1 MNDKNLAF
9 SAMLLSVSVF
19 AIIGFMAYYP
29 ILQYQQWDSGLS
41 DLGYNFLLR
50 FEALQRPLSSRGL
63 LLMCILGAVM
73 LYNPRKREGR
83 SLVMGFLY
91 FGIGGLLLLI
101 TGYLAPSQPGLL
113 WCSAALYSLG
123 FVFSVSGSVHLFQV
137 MDYGNEAEDDPF
149 NDRNETFKQTE
160 KRVDTPYSVNI
171 PYEYRYKGK
180 LRKGWIN
187 FVNLFRALLIIG
199 TPGSGKSFALI
210 EEIIEQFIEKGF
222 ALLVYDFKFDTLSK
236 IAYNYWMRKKERSAA
251 SNSVELAEMPEFYT
265 LSFDD
270 IEKSHRCNPI
280 DPYLMRN
287 QSDAADAATII
298 MKNLNRDW
306 IKRSDFFSKSAI
318 SFVSGLIW
326 YLKKKSEE
334 TGKNIC
340 TLPHVITLSTVNIE
354 HLLVIMM
361 REVEVRSLMIPF
373 KDAMERQ
380 AGQQLSGQTASAQ
393 ISLSMLANKEIYYI
407 MTGNDFRLDLNNPK
421 RPKIVCIQNNPDRSE
436 IYAAPIGLYI
446 NKILQVV
453 NKPGGRPLGLILDE
467 LPTVFIMG
475 LRKIIDTGRSHYVAT
490 VLGIQSITQLTADY
504 GRELAEVIF
513 DNCSNVFSGA
523 AKGETARRISEIFG
537 RIHQEKKSRTVS
549 NNDTTLNLSTILSEL
564 LPKSK
569 ITSMSTGHFGGIVA
583 DTFENPIEQK
593 LCFGLLRPN
602 MESKKIQG
610 KYEIPV
616 HTNFRCENHNELVH
630 DTLKLMQT
638 LDFVGTVQ
646 KMDCNQLDYLGFYK
660 NYVDG
665 FANEQYPNTIKRMQ
679 FIKLVRE
686 LKLYDHLQTLEGLT
700 GDGKKSEDTLR
711 TFIFELVDRMFVDR
725 EIERKLD
732 ENFLKVIR
740 DIDDLVQEEYV
751 NCTGKKPEITVFD
764 KNKTGDQIGES
775 LEKEEEIAQHFMK
788 EYRKRPSRELADA
801 FRKVH
806 EIPTFEK
813 VSAVGSRDVFE
824 TADIQD
830 MGDLYSSYPVEMLDG
845 QM

>member
-9 SAMLLSVSVF
+9 SAMLLSVAVF

-29 ILQYQQWDSGLS
+29 MLRSHQWDSGLFN
-41 DLGYNFLLR
+41 LGYRFLSR
-50 FEALQRPLSSRGL
+50 FEGLQKPLPGRGL

-73 LYNPRKREGR
+73 LYNPRKREGKTFGT
-83 SLVMGFLY
+83 GFLY
-91 FGIGGLLLLI
+91 FGLGVVLLLL
-101 TGYLAPSQPGLL
+101 TGHFTPYRQGPLL
-113 WCSAALYSLG
+113 WSSLTLYIFG
-123 FVFSVSGSVHLFQV
+123 FVFAVSGAVHLFQV

-149 NDRNETFKQTE
+149 NDRNETFRQTE

-180 LRKGWIN
+180 MRKGWIN

-210 EEIIEQFIEKGF
+210 EEILEQFIEKGF
-222 ALLVYDFKFDTLSK
+222 TLLIYDFKFDTLSK
-236 IAYNYWMRKKERSAA
+236 IAYNYWMRKRERLLA
-251 SNSVELAEMPEFYT
+251 SNSDELAEMPEFYT

-287 QSDAADAATII
+287 QTDAADAATII
-298 MKNLNRDW
+298 MKNLNKDW

-334 TGKNIC
+334 TGRNIC

-354 HLLVIMM
+354 YLLAIMLQ
-361 REVEVRSLMIPF
+361 EVEVRSLMIPF

-380 AGQQLSGQTASAQ
+380 AGQQLAGQTASAQ

-436 IYAAPIGLYI
+436 VYAAPIGLYI

-490 VLGIQSITQLTADY
+490 VLGIQSITQLIADY

-523 AKGETARRISEIFG
+523 AKGETARRISDIFG
-537 RIHQEKKSRTVS
+537 RIHQEKKSKTIS
-549 NNDTTLNLSTILSEL
+549 NNDTTLNMSTILSEL

-583 DTFENPIEQK
+583 DTFENPIKQK

-602 MESKKIQG
+602 MESKRIQG
-610 KYEIPV
+610 KYNIPG
-616 HTNFRCENHNELVH
+616 HTDFRVKNHGQLVN
-630 DTLKLMQT
+630 DKLKLMQT
-638 LDFVGTVQ
+638 LDF
-646 KMDCNQLDYLGFYK
+646 YK
-660 NYVDG
+660 IVKKN
-665 FANEQYPNTIKRMQ
+665 
-679 FIKLVRE
+679 
-686 LKLYDHLQTLEGLT
+686 GLRPI
-700 GDGKKSEDTLR
+700 GLSR
-711 TFIFELVDRMFVDR
+711 
-725 EIERKLD
+725 
-732 ENFLKVIR
+732 FL
-740 DIDDLVQEEYV
+740 
-751 NCTGKKPEITVFD
+751 
-764 KNKTGDQIGES
+764 
-775 LEKEEEIAQHFMK
+775 
-788 EYRKRPSRELADA
+788 
-801 FRKVH
+801 
-806 EIPTFEK
+806 
-813 VSAVGSRDVFE
+813 
-824 TADIQD
+824 
-830 MGDLYSSYPVEMLDG
+830 
-845 QM
+845 

>member
-9 SAMLLSVSVF
+9 SAMLLSVTVF

-29 ILQYQQWDSGLS
+29 ILQNGQWDSKLF
-41 DLGYNFLLR
+41 DVGYQFLLR
-50 FEALQRPLSSRGL
+50 FEALQKPLSSRGL

-73 LYNPRKREGR
+73 LYNPRKKEGK
-83 SLVMGFLY
+83 SFTTGALY
-91 FGIGGLLLLI
+91 FGLGLVLLLV
-101 TGYLAPSQPGLL
+101 TGYLVPAWSELL
-113 WCSAALYSLG
+113 WCSLALYILG
-123 FVFSVSGSVHLFQV
+123 FFFSVSGAVHLFQV

-149 NDRNETFKQTE
+149 NEKNETFRQTE
-160 KRVDTPYSVNI
+160 KRIDTPHSVNI

-222 ALLVYDFKFDTLSK
+222 TLLIYDFKFDTLSK
-236 IAYNYWMRKKERSAA
+236 IAYNYWMRKRERLIAAKSA
-251 SNSVELAEMPEFYT
+251 ELAEMPEFYT

-287 QSDAADAATII
+287 QTDAADAATII
-298 MKNLNRDW
+298 MKNLNKDW

-334 TGKNIC
+334 TGRNIC

-354 HLLVIMM
+354 YLLTIMM
-361 REVEVRSLMIPF
+361 HEVEVRSLMIPF

-380 AGQQLSGQTASAQ
+380 AGQQLAGQTASAQ

-407 MTGNDFRLDLNNPK
+407 MTGNDFRLDINNPK
-421 RPKIVCIQNNPDRSE
+421 KPKIVCIQNNPDRSE
-436 IYAAPIGLYI
+436 VYAAPIGLYI

-490 VLGIQSITQLTADY
+490 ILGIQSITQLIADY

-523 AKGETARRISEIFG
+523 AKGETARRISDIFG
-537 RIHQEKKSRTVS
+537 RIHQEKKSKAVS
-549 NNDTTLNLSTILSEL
+549 NNDTTVNFSTILSEL

-583 DTFENPIEQK
+583 DTFEHPIEQK

-610 KYEIPV
+610 KHEIPS
-616 HTNFRCENHNELVH
+616 HTDFRIENHDELVNKR
-630 DTLKLMQT
+630 LKLMQT
-638 LDFVGTVQ
+638 LDFFETVQ
-646 KMDCNQLDYLGFYK
+646 KIDCHQLDYLGFYK
-660 NYVDG
+660 DYISG
-665 FANEQYPNTIKRMQ
+665 FAESHYPNTIKRMQ

-686 LKLYDHLQTLEGLT
+686 LRLYDHLQELECFIA
-700 GDGKKSEDTLR
+700 KEDTKDGLKS
-711 TFIFELVDRMFVDR
+711 FLVKLVDRMLVDK
-725 EIERKLD
+725 EIEQILD
-732 ENFLKVIR
+732 ANFLKVIQ
-740 DIDDLVQEEYV
+740 DVDDLVTAEYES
-751 NCTGKKPEITVFD
+751 CTGKKPEFTVFD
-764 KNKTGDQIGES
+764 KTKTGDQIGKS

-788 EYRKRPSRELADA
+788 QYNKRASRELADA
-801 FRKVH
+801 FRKAH
-806 EIPTFEK
+806 EIPTFER
-813 VSAVGSRDVFE
+813 VSKTHRTEVF
-824 TADIQD
+824 QD
-830 MGDLYSSYPVEMLDG
+830 SDDKDLTDLYSSYPVEMMDE
-845 QM
+845 QTQ

>member
-1 MNDKNLAF
+1 MKDKNLAF
-9 SAMLLSVSVF
+9 SAMLLSVGVF
-19 AIIGFMAYYP
+19 VVIGFMAYYP
-29 ILQYQQWDSGLS
+29 ILQYWGLDSGIS
-41 DLGYNFLLR
+41 DFGYNFLLR
-50 FEALQRPLSSRGL
+50 FEALQRPLPGRGL

-73 LYNPRKREGR
+73 LYNPRKKEGK
-83 SLVMGFLY
+83 SLLMGFLY
-91 FGIGGLLLLI
+91 LGIGCLLLLI
-101 TGYLAPSQPGLL
+101 TGFLAPSDQGLL

-123 FVFSVSGSVHLFQV
+123 FIFSVSGSMHLFQV

-149 NDRNETFKQTE
+149 NNRNETFKQTE
-160 KRVDTPYSVNI
+160 ERVDTPYSVNI
-171 PYEYRYKGK
+171 PYEYRHKGK

-187 FVNLFRALLIIG
+187 FVNLFRALMIIG

-210 EEIIEQFIEKGF
+210 EEIIEQFIEKDF
-222 ALLVYDFKFDTLSK
+222 ALLIYDFKFDTLSK
-236 IAYNYWMRKKERSAA
+236 IAYNYWMRKKERLAA
-251 SNSVELAEMPEFYT
+251 SSPDKLAEIPEFYV

-270 IEKSHRCNPI
+270 MEKTHRSNPI

-287 QSDAADAATII
+287 QTDAADAATII

-326 YLKKKSEE
+326 YLKIKSEE
-334 TGKNIC
+334 TGRNIC

-354 HLLVIMM
+354 HLLTIMM
-361 REVEVRSLMIPF
+361 QEIEVRSLMIPF

-393 ISLSMLANKEIYYI
+393 ISLSMLASKEIYYV
-407 MTGNDFRLDLNNPK
+407 MTGNDFRLDLNNPQ
-421 RPKIVCIQNNPDRSE
+421 RPKILCIQNNPDRSE

-490 VLGIQSITQLTADY
+490 VLGIQSITQLIADY

-537 RIHQEKKSRTVS
+537 RIHQEKKSQTIS
-549 NNDTTLNLSTILSEL
+549 NNDTTLNLSTALSEL

-610 KYEIPV
+610 KYDIPV
-616 HTNFRCENHNELVH
+616 HTDFKCENHDELVH
-630 DTLKLMQT
+630 DTLKLMDT
-638 LDFVGTVQ
+638 LDFVETVQ

-660 NYVDG
+660 NYVAG

-686 LKLYDHLQTLEGLT
+686 LKLYHHLEQLEVLM
-700 GDGKKSEDTLR
+700 GDRNRPKDAIRL
-711 TFIFELVDRMFVDR
+711 IFNGLVDRMFVNR

-732 ENFLKVIR
+732 ENFLKVIQ
-740 DIDDLVQEEYV
+740 DIDDLVQEEYL
-751 NCTGKKPEITVFD
+751 NCTGKKPEISVFD
-764 KNKTGDQIGES
+764 KNKTGDLIGDS
-775 LEKEEEIAQHFMK
+775 LEKEAEIAEHFMK
-788 EYRKRPSRELADA
+788 DYRKRPSRELADA

-824 TADIQD
+824 TEG
-830 MGDLYSSYPVEMLDG
+830 MFNSENSYSSYPVEMLD
-845 QM
+845 

>member
-9 SAMLLSVSVF
+9 SAMLLSVTAF
-19 AIIGFMAYYP
+19 ALIGFLAYYP
-29 ILQYQQWDSGLS
+29 ILQHQQWDSKLFDIGYRFLS
-41 DLGYNFLLR
+41 R
-50 FEALQRPLSSRGL
+50 FEGLQKPLLSRGL
-63 LLMCILGAVM
+63 LLLCILGAVM
-73 LYNPRKREGR
+73 LYNPRKKEGK
-83 SLVMGFLY
+83 SLVTGFLY
-91 FGIGGLLLLI
+91 LGLGTVLLLI
-101 TGYLAPSQPGLL
+101 TGYLKPTQLVL
-113 WCSAALYSLG
+113 FWCSLAIYALG
-123 FVFSVSGSVHLFQV
+123 FFFSVSGAVHLFQV

-149 NDRNETFKQTE
+149 NDKNETFRQTE
-160 KRVDTPYSVNI
+160 KRIDTPYSVNI
-171 PYEYRYKGK
+171 PYIYHYKGK

-210 EEIIEQFIEKGF
+210 EEIIEQFIDKGF
-222 ALLVYDFKFDTLSK
+222 TLLIYDFKFDTLSK
-236 IAYNYWMRKKERSAA
+236 IAYNYWLRKKKRLKA
-251 SNSVELAEMPEFYT
+251 SKSDALAEMPEFYT

-287 QSDAADAATII
+287 QTDAADAATII
-298 MKNLNRDW
+298 MKNLNKDW

-334 TGKNIC
+334 SSKNIC

-354 HLLVIMM
+354 YLLTIMM

-380 AGQQLSGQTASAQ
+380 AGQQLAGQTASAQ

-407 MTGNDFRLDLNNPK
+407 MTGNDFRLDINNPK
-421 RPKIVCIQNNPDRSE
+421 KPKIVCIQNNPDRSE

-490 VLGIQSITQLTADY
+490 VLGIQSITQLIADY

-523 AKGETARRISEIFG
+523 AKGETARRISDIFG
-537 RIHQEKKSRTVS
+537 RIHQEKKSKAVS
-549 NNDTTLNLSTILSEL
+549 NNDTTVNFSTILSEL

-583 DTFENPIEQK
+583 DTFEHPIEQK

-610 KYEIPV
+610 KHEIPS
-616 HTNFRCENHNELVH
+616 HIDFRSENHSELVN
-630 DTLKLMQT
+630 DRLKLMQT
-638 LDFVGTVQ
+638 LDFYETIQ
-646 KMDCNQLDYLGFYK
+646 KINCNQLDYLGFYK
-660 NYVDG
+660 HYVAG
-665 FANEQYPNTIKRMQ
+665 FAEKHYPNSIKRMQ
-679 FIKLVRE
+679 FVKLARE
-686 LKLYDHLQTLEGLT
+686 LKLYDHLQALEGHIN
-700 GDGKKSEDTLR
+700 KKEGTEDTLKP
-711 TFIFELVDRMFVDR
+711 FLIKLVDRMFINK
-725 EIERKLD
+725 EIERILD
-732 ENFLKVIR
+732 ANFLKVIQ
-740 DIDDLVQEEYV
+740 DVDDLVTEEYEI
-751 NCTGKKPEITVFD
+751 CTGKKPEFTVFD
-764 KNKTGDQIGES
+764 KAKTGDQIGES
-775 LEKEEEIAQHFMK
+775 LEKEAEIAQHFMK
-788 EYRKRPSRELADA
+788 QYNKRPSRELADA
-801 FRKVH
+801 FRKAH
-806 EIPTFEK
+806 EIPTFER
-813 VSAVGSRDVFE
+813 VSAVNRTEVFDTPDSKE
-824 TADIQD
+824 LR
-830 MGDLYSSYPVEMLDG
+830 DLYSSYPLERVEE
-845 QM
+845 